1 MAEILTSGHLE
12 IGSSGHRIIGSSD
25 TRQPFLEVPMARSPD
40 GPMTRSRFPC
50 CKMYSSLSLS
60 NTEGIIDM
68 ATTLE
73 TAKPALRLPHGPFRN
88 EPFVD
93 FSNAENARRMREAL
107 VKVGAELGRE
117 YDMVIGGRLVR
128 TQEKIKTVNPAR
140 PSQVVGIFQS
150 AGREHVEPAIQ
161 AAAAAFENWKR
172 TSAEERAALI
182 QNLACI
188 LRERK
193 LEFAAWMVY
202 EVGKNWAEAD
212 ADIAETIDFAEFYS
226 REALRLAKSETPA
239 QLPGERDTLR
249 YIPLG
254 VGAVIPPWNFPCA
267 IMAGMTM
274 AAIVSGN
281 TVVVKPSH
289 DSPAIAFKFFE
300 ALQEAGMPDGV
311 VNFCPGSGSTF
322 GSGLVEHPLTR
333 FVAFTGSKEVGLDIN
348 QRAAIAR
355 PGQKWIKRTVLEMG
369 GKDSIIV
376 DADANLDAAVEGVAL
391 SAFGFQGQK
400 CSACSRAIIDE
411 KIYDVF
417 LQRLKERVARIAVGD
432 PVENK
437 SMGPVINE
445 KAMKSILDYIEVGK
459 KEGRVISGGG
469 PASDAGGG
477 YFIQPTVIAD
487 VAPTSRIAQE
497 EIFGPV
503 LAVIKARNYDH
514 ALEIA
519 NNTEFG
525 LTGAVYST
533 SREKLERAREE
544 FHVGNL
550 YFNRKCTGAMV
561 GVHPFGGF
569 NMSGTDSKAGGPDYL
584 LLFTQAK
591 SVAEKIG
598 DAS

>member
-1 MAEILTSGHLE
+1 
-12 IGSSGHRIIGSSD
+12 
-25 TRQPFLEVPMARSPD
+25 
-40 GPMTRSRFPC
+40 
-50 CKMYSSLSLS
+50 
-60 NTEGIIDM
+60 M

-73 TAKPALRLPHGPFRN
+73 TSKPSLRVPHAPFRN
-88 EPFVD
+88 EPVTD
-93 FSNAENARRMREAL
+93 FTNPETARRMREAL
-107 VKVGAELGRE
+107 AKVGAELGRE
-117 YDMVIGGRLVR
+117 YDMVIGDRLIR
-128 TQEKIKTVNPAR
+128 TTDKINSVNPAR

-150 AGREHVEPAIQ
+150 AGREHVEAAIQ
-161 AAAAAFENWKR
+161 AAASAFESWKR
-172 TSAEERAALI
+172 TSVEERASLI
-182 QNLACI
+182 HNVACI

-193 LEFAAWMVY
+193 FEYAAWMVY

-212 ADIAETIDFAEFYS
+212 ADIGETIDFAEFYAL
-226 REALRLAKSETPA
+226 EALRLAKSETPV

-249 YIPLG
+249 YVPLG

-311 VNFCPGSGSTF
+311 VNFCPGSGSSF
-322 GSGLVEHPLTR
+322 GAGLVEHPLMR

-348 QRAAIAR
+348 QRAAAPR
-355 PGQKWIKRTVLEMG
+355 SSQKWIKRTVLEMG

-376 DADANLDAAVEGVAL
+376 ADDANMDAAVEGVAL

-400 CSACSRAIIDE
+400 CSACSRVIVDE

-417 LQRLKERVARIAVGD
+417 LERLKDRVNKIAVGD
-432 PVENK
+432 PAENK
-437 SMGPVINE
+437 TMGPVISE
-445 KAMKSILDYIEVGK
+445 KAMKSILNYIEVGK
-459 KEGRVISGGG
+459 KEGRVIHGGER
-469 PASDAGGG
+469 AQEAGEG

-487 VAPTSRIAQE
+487 VAPTARISQE

-503 LAVIKARNYDH
+503 LAVIKARDYDH

-533 SREKLERAREE
+533 SRDKLERARYE

-561 GVHPFGGF
+561 GAHPFGGF

-591 SVAEKIG
+591 SVGERIG
-598 DAS
+598 DAGPVPAKA

>member
-1 MAEILTSGHLE
+1 MATLLE
-12 IGSSGHRIIGSSD
+12 ISNR
-25 TRQPFLEVPMARSPD
+25 TLRVPTTPF
-40 GPMTRSRFPC
+40 
-50 CKMYSSLSLS
+50 K
-60 NTEGIIDM
+60 
-68 ATTLE
+68 
-73 TAKPALRLPHGPFRN
+73 N
-88 EPFVD
+88 EPLTD
-93 FSNAENARRMREAL
+93 FGNAENARKMKAAL
-107 VKVGAELGRE
+107 TKVRAELGRE
-117 YDMVIGGRLVR
+117 YDMVIGEKLIK
-128 TQEKIKTVNPAR
+128 TTEKIKSVNPAK
-140 PSQVVGIFQS
+140 PSEVVGVFQS

-161 AAAAAFENWKR
+161 AAAAAFETWKR
-172 TSAEERAALI
+172 TSVEQRASLI
-182 QNLACI
+182 HTVAGI

-193 LEFAAWMVY
+193 FEFAAWMVF

-212 ADIAETIDFAEFYS
+212 ADIAETIDFAEFYA
-226 REALRLAKSETPA
+226 REALRLAQAKTPT
-239 QLPGERDTLR
+239 QLPGEADRLI

-254 VGAVIPPWNFPCA
+254 VAAVIPPWNFPCA

-274 AAIVSGN
+274 AAIVTGN
-281 TVVVKPSH
+281 TVVMKPSH
-289 DSPAIAFKFFE
+289 DSPAIAAKFFE
-300 ALQEAGMPDGV
+300 VLQEAGMPDGV

-322 GSGLVEHPLTR
+322 GAGLVEHPLTR

-348 QRAAIAR
+348 QRAAKPQ
-355 PGQKWIKRTVLEMG
+355 PGQKWIKRTILEMG

-376 DADANLDAAVEGVAL
+376 DADANIDAAVEGVAQA
-391 SAFGFQGQK
+391 AFGFQGQK
-400 CSACSRAIIDE
+400 CSACSRAIVDE

-417 LQRLKERVARIAVGD
+417 LERLKERVSKITVGD
-432 PVENK
+432 PTENK
-437 SMGPVINE
+437 PMGPVVNE

-459 KEGRVISGGG
+459 KEGRLIHGGG
-469 PASDAGGG
+469 PAKEAGDG

-487 VAPTSRIAQE
+487 IPPAGRISQE

-503 LAVIKARNYDH
+503 LAVIKARNFED
-514 ALEIA
+514 ALAIA

-533 SREKLERAREE
+533 SRDKLEKARTD

-561 GVHPFGGF
+561 GAHPFGGF

-598 DAS
+598 DAGPIDDSMNRRGEESR

>member
-1 MAEILTSGHLE
+1 MASTS
-12 IGSSGHRIIGSSD
+12 
-25 TRQPFLEVPMARSPD
+25 
-40 GPMTRSRFPC
+40 
-50 CKMYSSLSLS
+50 
-60 NTEGIIDM
+60 
-68 ATTLE
+68 LE
-73 TAKPALRLPHGPFRN
+73 TAKPTLHLPVGAFRN
-88 EPFVD
+88 EPATD
-93 FSNAENARRMREAL
+93 FSHSENARRMREAL
-107 VKVGAELGRE
+107 AKVGAELGRE
-117 YDMVIGGRLVR
+117 YDMVIGGRLVK
-128 TQEKIKTVNPAR
+128 TEEKIRSLNPAR
-140 PSQVVGIFQS
+140 PSQVVGVFQS

-161 AAAAAFENWKR
+161 AAAAAFASWKG

-182 QNLACI
+182 YAVARA

-193 LEFAAWMVY
+193 FEFAAWMVY

-212 ADIAETIDFAEFYS
+212 ADISETIDFAEFYS
-226 REALRLAKSETPA
+226 REALRLAQARTPVE
-239 QLPGERDTLR
+239 LPGERDRLM
-249 YIPLG
+249 YVPLG

-267 IMAGMTM
+267 ITAGMTM
-274 AAIVSGN
+274 AAIVCGN
-281 TVVVKPSH
+281 TVVLKPSQ
-289 DSPAIAFKFFE
+289 DSPAIAAKFFE
-300 ALQEAGMPDGV
+300 VLQEAGMPDGV

-322 GSGLVEHPLTR
+322 GAGLVEHPLTR

-348 QRAAIAR
+348 QRAAVQR
-355 PGQKWIKRTVLEMG
+355 TGQKWIKRTVLEMG
-369 GKDSIIV
+369 GKDSIVV
-376 DADANLDAAVEGVAL
+376 DADANLDAAVEGVAQ

-400 CSACSRAIIDE
+400 CSACSRAIVDE
-411 KIYDVF
+411 KVYDVF
-417 LQRLKERVARIAVGD
+417 LERLKDRVNQIAVGD
-432 PVENK
+432 PLENK

-445 KAMKSILDYIEVGK
+445 KAMKTILNYIDIGK
-459 KEGRVISGGG
+459 KEGRVINGGG
-469 PASDAGGG
+469 PAKEAGDG

-487 VAPTSRIAQE
+487 VAPTARLAQE

-503 LAVIKARNYDH
+503 LTVIKSRNYDH

-533 SREKLERAREE
+533 SREKLERARHE

-561 GVHPFGGF
+561 GAHPFGGF

-598 DAS
+598 DAGPVEGSA